1 MGTTKKTTPPIIHLR
16 GNADTQKNLD
26 PAAISQA
33 YNAMLEALS
42 DEERSL
48 MQEMLQDITQGAL
61 PSMDPF
67 HDLAEEYD
75 LSVDAFD
82 IENFLTVELGH
93 CAAIGKVTKKMLA
106 TNLVLREDFIEK
118 AIDRTLVG
126 LCFTGIPDSG
136 RKALRACARG
146 AAEAFLNDID
156 LAIIEVPQA
165 NYLREALM
173 DIFERFLLW
182 MRIVRHS
189 LDYASEAEERQFSK
203 HLEKMNE
210 LLNLCHQLNE
220 PPRTDAARLA
230 ELLKQ
235 GNASLKEYLSTLDGL
250 EALMSSR
257 WRARKIPAKGRVSDH
272 PTLSRQG
279 YMPSMYSYDLEVT
292 LRETKPRIFRTLR
305 IPGNRTLADL
315 HRCLQDAFGW
325 EDYHLHEF
333 RYDHAIFGELSDDE
347 ERVIIADDIVS
358 LDELRLKV
366 GHKLEYIYDFGDD
379 WVHSIR
385 VKAREKLHGEEVWTS
400 RCVCLDGAMA
410 APPEDCGGIE
420 GYKELRAE
428 ASATLFA
435 SPTLRIRWAPDRF
448 DKDTVNKKLARR

>member
-1 MGTTKKTTPPIIHLR
+1 MGTMKKSKDP
-16 GNADTQKNLD
+16 LD
-26 PAAISQA
+26 AAAITNA
-33 YNAMLEALS
+33 CNAMLEGLS
-42 DEERSL
+42 DKELAL
-48 MQEMLQDITQGAL
+48 MQEMFQDITKGAL
-61 PSMDPF
+61 PSLDPF

-75 LSVDAFD
+75 LSVDAAD
-82 IENFLTVELGH
+82 IEHFLAVELGH
-93 CAAIGKVTKKMLA
+93 YAAIGTFTKKKLA
-106 TNLVLREDFIEK
+106 SDSALRESLIEK

-126 LCFTGIPDSG
+126 LCFTGIPESG

-146 AAEAFLNDID
+146 AAEAFLDTID
-156 LAIIEVPQA
+156 FSIIEIPQA

-189 LDYASEAEERQFSK
+189 LEDASEAEEKQLAA
-203 HLEKMNE
+203 HLVKMNE
-210 LLNLCHQLNE
+210 LLNLCHQLDE
-220 PPRTDAARLA
+220 PLRSDKARLA
-230 ELLKQ
+230 EVLKQ
-235 GNASLKEYLSTLDGL
+235 GNASLKAYLATLDDL

-257 WRARKIPAKGRVSDH
+257 RHARKIPAKGRDSNH
-272 PTLSRQG
+272 ATLSRQG
-279 YMPSMYSYDLEVT
+279 YMPSKYSYVLEVA
-292 LRETKPRIFRTLR
+292 LRGTKPRIFRTLR

-366 GHKLEYIYDFGDD
+366 GHTLEYTYDFGDD
-379 WVHSIR
+379 WVHSIK
-385 VKAREKLHGEEVWTS
+385 VKAREKFQDEEAWTS
-400 RCVCLDGAMA
+400 CCVCLDGAMA
-410 APPEDCGGIE
+410 TPPEDCGGIE

-435 SPTLRIRWAPDRF
+435 SPAPRIRWAPDRF
-448 DKDTVNKKLARR
+448 DKDTVNNKLARR